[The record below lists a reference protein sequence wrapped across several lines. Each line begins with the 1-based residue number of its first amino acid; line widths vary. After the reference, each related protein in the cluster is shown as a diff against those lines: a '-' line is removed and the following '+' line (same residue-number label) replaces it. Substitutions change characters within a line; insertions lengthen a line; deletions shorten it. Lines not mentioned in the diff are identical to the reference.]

1 MRGRPDCPHCQGS
14 GFLLDPD
21 PMRPARVC
29 ACTRE
34 ARPELAT
41 LQLPARYR
49 ETSFA
54 AFFKWWSKEY
64 APGQVN
70 RILTGIEEL
79 KGALAS
85 PAELT
90 GELPQ
95 RERLERLLAATEKN
109 LEHGIRPLGAE
120 DLHAWATKGRHRFR
134 GGWELWWIH
143 GPVQSGKTTL
153 AAAALKAWG
162 ERTGQAG
169 RFVSVRTLSQQVKN
183 TYFDTRSWQNQD
195 FMSVRDLLDPLKNQH
210 LLLLDEWDCLDP
222 DSRVASAFA
231 ELLTHRYHEGLPT
244 ILTSVPHPESL
255 AQRDN
260 YAFARLGD
268 ASLLKRLEGA
278 DRVEMIPALAWW
290 LDRL

>member
-1 MRGRPDCPHCQGS
+1 
-14 GFLLDPD
+14 
-21 PMRPARVC
+21 MRPARVC
-29 ACTRE
+29 PCTRE
-34 ARPELAT
+34 ARPEVAAM
-41 LQLPARYR
+41 QLPARYR
-49 ETSFA
+49 EATFTSFW
-54 AFFKWWSKEY
+54 KWWSKEY
-64 APGQVN
+64 ATGQVS
-70 RILTGIEEL
+70 RIVGGMEDLHQ
-79 KGALAS
+79 ALAAPS
-85 PAELT
+85 DVV

-95 RERLERLLAATEKN
+95 RDRLEKLLATAEKN
-109 LEHGIRPLGAE
+109 LEHGVRPLGAE
-120 DLHAWATKGRHRFR
+120 DLLHWATKGRHRFR

-153 AAAALKAWG
+153 AVAALRAWS

-195 FMSVRDLLDPLKNQH
+195 FMSVRDLLDPLKDQA
-210 LLLLDEWDCLDP
+210 LLLLDEWDCLDA

-260 YAFARLGD
+260 YAFARMGD

-278 DRVEMIPALAWW
+278 DRVEMTPALAWW

>member
-21 PMRPARVC
+21 PMRPARIC
-29 ACTRE
+29 PCSRE
-34 ARPELAT
+34 VRPELAT

-49 ETSFA
+49 EAVFTSFW
-54 AFFKWWSKEY
+54 KWWSKEY
-64 APGQVN
+64 APNQVS
-70 RILTGIEEL
+70 RILGGMEEL
-79 KGALAS
+79 KAALAA
-85 PAELT
+85 PPEVA
-90 GELPQ
+90 GEMPQ
-95 RERLERLLAATEKN
+95 RDRLERLLAAAEKN

-195 FMSVRDLLDPLKNQH
+195 FMSVRDLLDPLKDQP

-222 DSRVASAFA
+222 DSRVANAFG
-231 ELLTHRYHEGLPT
+231 ELLTHRYHESLPT